1 MYQTTF
7 TKYIYRNGILI
18 NTFNS
23 QVDFNNDDN
32 ENLIIGNWAIN
43 DANTFEGYLDDL
55 RIYNR
60 VLSGAEVQ
68 KLYDSKDSK
77 YIENGLISGSTDEYF
92 VFKYN
97 PERAVSEQTKYT
109 INFPQDTECDILV
122 VGGAGYVGGGIV
134 DKLEHKHQVTVYDS
148 LIYENEFRK
157 NVNFI
162 YGDIR
167 DYSKLNKILKN
178 YDAVVWLAALVGDGA
193 CSINPTLTYEINSE
207 SVKNLVSNF
216 KGKIIFFSTC
226 SVYGAQE
233 GVLSEESE
241 VNPLSEYAKSKLVAE
256 DILNNSD
263 AIIFRLGTLF
273 GIGDEF
279 SRIRL
284 DLVVNVLVTKAL
296 IDKKMSVF
304 GGEQWRPLLHV
315 KDVANAVDHTIESSL
330 KGVYNLHYKNFRI
343 SEIADLIKDKISN
356 VEIVTTP
363 LPFQDARNYQV
374 SSEKFKL
381 ASNFEAEVS
390 LEKGIIE
397 VFDLISSG
405 RIKDINNPRYSN
417 HDFLKTFGVN

>member
-1 MYQTTF
+1 M
-7 TKYIYRNGILI
+7 N
-18 NTFNS
+18 
-23 QVDFNNDDN
+23 
-32 ENLIIGNWAIN
+32 
-43 DANTFEGYLDDL
+43 
-55 RIYNR
+55 
-60 VLSGAEVQ
+60 
-68 KLYDSKDSK
+68 
-77 YIENGLISGSTDEYF
+77 
-92 VFKYN
+92 
-97 PERAVSEQTKYT
+97 
-109 INFPQDTECDILV
+109 ILV

-134 DKLEHKHQVTVYDS
+134 DKLQEKHQITVYDS

-167 DYSKLNKILKN
+167 EYSKLNNIVKN

-193 CSINPTLTYEINSE
+193 CSLNPTLTYEINSE
-207 SVKNLVSNF
+207 SVKNLASNF
-216 KGKIIFFSTC
+216 NGKIIFFSTC

-233 GVLSEESE
+233 GVLTEESE

-256 DILNNSD
+256 DILANSD

-296 IDKKMSVF
+296 MDKKMSVF

-330 KGVYNLHYKNFRI
+330 KGIFNLHFKNFRI
-343 SEIADLIKDKISN
+343 SQIADLIKEKINN

-390 LEKGIIE
+390 LEKGIDEI
-397 VFDLISSG
+397 FNLISSG
-405 RIKDINNPRYSN
+405 RVKDINNPRYSN
-417 HDFLKTFGVN
+417 HNFLKTFGVN